1 MVLHKNWP
9 TVDTTR
15 PIRPY
20 LFGVAFRVVASHRRK
35 GRREVPYPVL
45 EPADG
50 AASPEGSLQSKESVE
65 LLWAA
70 LERVPL
76 TRRAVIVMHDLDGVP
91 VADIAER
98 LSISR
103 FGTYARLRKGRRE
116 LAEAVGRLSKGGGRR

>member
-1 MVLHKNWP
+1 
-9 TVDTTR
+9 
-15 PIRPY
+15 
-20 LFGVAFRVVASHRRK
+20 VAFRVVASHRRK
-35 GRREVPYPVL
+35 GRREVPYPTL
-45 EPADG
+45 EPADV

-116 LAEAVGRLSKGGGRR
+116 LAAAVARLSKEAGRR